1 MKFANKLF
9 INKRIVFILYFAF
22 AIAASIQSVLIIK
35 PHNYIDNITGKQY
48 TFTDYNNYVIFKNSY
63 NHLLANK
70 DIYKLYLD
78 EHWDLYKYSPTCS
91 LFFGFFYALPDGI
104 GLFFWNF
111 LNAFVLLVAVYYLP
125 RMSLK
130 NKGLI
135 LASIVIELMTCMQ
148 NEQSNG
154 LICGLIILAFG
165 MLERGNYFMAILC
178 IVFTAYIKLFGIV
191 ALSLLIFYPGK
202 WKLALYT
209 LFWSIFLFL
218 LPLTVIDFSQL
229 KFLYLSWGKLLAN
242 DHSISSGLSVAG
254 WLKAWFDLGINKT
267 LITVAG
273 VVLFCLPL
281 LRFKEYANY
290 SFRLITLSSVLIWVV
305 IFNHRAESP
314 TFIIAMSG
322 AAIWFFSGSFKA
334 ENFVL
339 FALALIFTILSP
351 TDIFPREIR
360 TGWLEPYVIK
370 AVPCILIWF
379 KILYD
384 QLLTKKIQAPIQTEE
399 QTSEEEQFGLTI

>member
-22 AIAASIQSVLIIK
+22 ALAASIQSVLIIK
-35 PHNYIDNITGKQY
+35 PHDYIDNGKKY
-48 TFTDYNNYVIFKNSY
+48 TATDYNNYVIFKNSY
-63 NHLLANK
+63 NHLLENK
-70 DIYKLYLD
+70 DLYKLYLN

-111 LNAFVLLVAVYYLP
+111 LNAFVLFVAVYYLP
-125 RMSLK
+125 GVSLK

-135 LASIVIELMTCMQ
+135 LASILIELMTCMQ

-165 MLERGNYFMAILC
+165 LLERKNYFMAILC

-209 LFWSIFLFL
+209 LFWSVFLFL

-242 DHSISSGLSVAG
+242 DHSISLGLSVAA
-254 WLKAWFDLGINKT
+254 WLKSWFNVGVDKT
-267 LITVAG
+267 LVALVG

-281 LRFKEYANY
+281 LRLKEYANY
-290 SFRLITLSSVLIWVV
+290 SFRLIMLSSVLMWVI

-322 AAIWFFSGSFKA
+322 AAIWFFSQSFKP
-334 ENFVL
+334 ENFIL
-339 FALALIFTILSP
+339 FALALIFTMLSP
-351 TDIFPREIR
+351 TDIFPLEIR
-360 TGWLEPYVIK
+360 TELFEPYVIK

-384 QLLTKKIQAPIQTEE
+384 QLFIKKIQATIQTEA
-399 QTSEEEQFGLTI
+399 QPSEDEQFGLTV